1 MTPLHPGDRL
11 DHYLLE
17 ELVSV
22 GGMATVFRAVD
33 TRTGRQVAI
42 KVPHPE
48 AECDPVLFDR
58 FHREAEVCRK
68 LDHPSIVKVLPD

>member
-33 TRTGRQVAI
+33 TRTMTMSLGILAIDVADLAATGADLQRRA
-42 KVPHPE
+42 K
-48 AECDPVLFDR
+48 ALPVV
-58 FHREAEVCRK
+58 EGGT
-68 LDHPSIVKVLPD
+68 